1 MQLKFSFFEFFI
13 CCLSFSEQSG
23 QIPCE
28 IGIPDFA
35 EISAIAARH
44 TGEVHQAHA
53 VIRVK
58 ESEAGFIGNLSRLTR
73 LLAPCS

>member
-1 MQLKFSFFEFFI
+1 MQLKFSFFEFLI
-13 CCLSFSEQSG
+13 CSRNFSEHSG
-23 QIPCE
+23 QMPCE

-35 EISAIAARH
+35 EISSSAARH

-58 ESEAGFIGNLSRLTR
+58 ESEAGFIDNLSRLTR